1 MINIYKLINFEIKT
15 EFLIPKN
22 DLKAIKNF
30 DNWYLHLDHKYD
42 FYSSKE
48 QCYHTN
54 ELLKIIDIQ
63 KNIINEIL
71 FIVQKFGKHKLSLI
85 K

>member
-1 MINIYKLINFEIKT
+1 MINTYKLINFEIKT

-22 DLKAIKNF
+22 EYKAIKNF
-30 DNWYLHLDHKYD
+30 DNWYLHLNYKHD
-42 FYSSKE
+42 FYSSNKS
-48 QCYHTN
+48 YYNN

-71 FIVQKFGKHKLSLI
+71 FIIQRCGKHKLNLI

>member
-1 MINIYKLINFEIKT
+1 MINTYKLINFEIKT

-22 DLKAIKNF
+22 EYKAIKNF
-30 DNWYLHLDHKYD
+30 DNWYLHLNNKHD
-42 FYSSKE
+42 FYSLKE
-48 QCYHTN
+48 SYYNN
-54 ELLKIIDIQ
+54 ELLKIIDIK

-71 FIVQKFGKHKLSLI
+71 FIIQRCGKHKLNLI

>member
-15 EFLIPKN
+15 EFLISKN
-22 DLKAIKNF
+22 DYKAIKNF
-30 DNWYLHLDHKYD
+30 DNWYLHLNYKYD

-48 QCYHTN
+48 RCYYTN
-54 ELLKIIDIQ
+54 ELLKIINIQ
-63 KNIINEIL
+63 KNIISEIL
-71 FIVQKFGKHKLSLI
+71 LIIQRFGEHKLSLV

>member
-1 MINIYKLINFEIKT
+1 MINTYKLINFEIKT

-22 DLKAIKNF
+22 DLKAIKKF
-30 DNWYLHLDHKYD
+30 DNWYLHLNYKHD

-48 QCYHTN
+48 RWHYTN
-54 ELLKIIDIQ
+54 DLLKIINIQ

-71 FIVQKFGKHKLSLI
+71 FIIQRCGKHKINLI

>member
-1 MINIYKLINFEIKT
+1 MINTYKLINFEIKT

-22 DLKAIKNF
+22 EYKAIKKF
-30 DNWYLHLDHKYD
+30 DNWYLHLNYKHD
-42 FYSSKE
+42 FYSLKE
-48 QCYHTN
+48 SYYTN

-71 FIVQKFGKHKLSLI
+71 FIIQRCGKHKLNLI

>member
-1 MINIYKLINFEIKT
+1 MINTYKLINFEIKT

-22 DLKAIKNF
+22 DYKTIKNF
-30 DNWYLHLDHKYD
+30 DNWFLHLNDKHD

-48 QCYHTN
+48 KCYYSN

-71 FIVQKFGKHKLSLI
+71 L
-85 K
+85 

>member
-1 MINIYKLINFEIKT
+1 MINKYILINFEIKT
-15 EFLIPKN
+15 DFLISKN
-22 DLKAIKNF
+22 DYKAIKNF
-30 DNWYLHLDHKYD
+30 DNWYSHLNYKYD

-48 QCYHTN
+48 RIHYTN

-71 FIVQKFGKHKLSLI
+71 FIIQRFGKHKLSLI

>member
-1 MINIYKLINFEIKT
+1 MINTYKLINFEIKT

-22 DLKAIKNF
+22 EYKAIKNF
-30 DNWYLHLDHKYD
+30 DNWYLHLSNKHT

-48 QCYHTN
+48 KCYYTN
-54 ELLKIIDIQ
+54 ELLKIIDLQ

-71 FIVQKFGKHKLSLI
+71 FIIQRCGKYKLNLI